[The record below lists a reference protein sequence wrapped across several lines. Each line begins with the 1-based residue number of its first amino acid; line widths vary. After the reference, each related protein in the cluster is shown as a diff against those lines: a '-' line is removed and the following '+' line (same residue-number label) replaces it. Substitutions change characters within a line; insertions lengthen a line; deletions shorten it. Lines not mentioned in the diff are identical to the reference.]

1 VDTLDVSRAIAG
13 VRDLEVRTLMLGELA
28 EFLSARCGAPL
39 GGMVPSLMSLGVFTI
54 TCLAVGIRPAGQPGS
69 GCGRCP
75 RAASCVLHGYSRLAR
90 PCWPEV
96 P

>member
-13 VRDLEVRTLMLGELA
+13 VRDLEVRTLMLRELA

-75 RAASCVLHGYSRLAR
+75 RAASCVLHG
-90 PCWPEV
+90 
-96 P
+96 

>member
-1 VDTLDVSRAIAG
+1 LDTLDVSRAIAG
-13 VRDLEVRTLMLGELA
+13 VRDLEVRTLMLGGLA

-39 GGMVPSLMSLGVFTI
+39 GWMVPSLMSLGVFTI
-54 TCLAVGIRPAGQPGS
+54 TCLTVGIRPAGQPGS

-75 RAASCVLHGYSRLAR
+75 RRELRPAWVFASGQ
-90 PCWPEV
+90 PCWPEL